1 MKSKTADRVATWA
14 FWLTAGVILAVLALL
29 VGYILCRGLPV
40 LSPKFLFGRSESV
53 RAGGGIGPQLFD
65 SFYLLCLSTL
75 FTVPL
80 GVGAAIYLAEYARP
94 GRLLELIRTSTETL
108 ASLPSI
114 VAGLFG
120 LLVFVNLTGWGYSL
134 MAGALVLTL
143 LNLPVMVRVT
153 EDSLRAVPNSL
164 REASLALGATKWQTI
179 WHVLLPVALPGIVTG
194 VIITAGRALGEA
206 AALLYTAGQSIG
218 ALDFSNWDITSP
230 RSPLNPFR
238 PGETMAV
245 HVWKVNT
252 EGRIPDIRRV
262 ADGTAATLVLVVL
275 FFNVAVR
282 WFTHRLRRRLQGA

>member
-1 MKSKTADRVATWA
+1 VKSKTADRVATWA
-14 FWLTAGVILAVLALL
+14 FWLTAAIILAVLALF
-29 VGYILCRGLPV
+29 VGYILYRGLPV

-153 EDSLRAVPNSL
+153 EDSLRAVPSSL

-206 AALLYTAGQSIG
+206 AALLYTAGQSVG
-218 ALDFSNWDITSP
+218 ALDFHNWDITSP

-252 EGRIPDIRRV
+252 EGKIPDIRRV

-275 FFNVAVR
+275 LFNVAVR

>member
-1 MKSKTADRVATWA
+1 VKSKTADRVATWA
-14 FWLTAGVILAVLALL
+14 FWLAAGVILAVLAVL
-29 VGYILCRGLPV
+29 VGYILYRGLPV

-153 EDSLRAVPNSL
+153 EDSLRAVPTSL

-238 PGETMAV
+238 PGETLAV

-252 EGRIPDIRRV
+252 EGKIPDIRRV

-275 FFNVAVR
+275 LFNVAVR

>member
-1 MKSKTADRVATWA
+1 MNNKTADKLATWA
-14 FWLTAGVILAVLALL
+14 FWLTAGIILLVLALL
-29 VGYILCRGLPV
+29 VGYILYQGLPV
-40 LSPKFLFGRSESV
+40 LTPQFLFGRSESI

-65 SFYLLCLSTL
+65 SFYLLVLSL
-75 FTVPL
+75 ALTVPL
-80 GVGAAIYLAEYARP
+80 GVGAAIYLSEYARP

-134 MAGALVLTL
+134 VAGALVLTL
-143 LNLPVMVRVT
+143 LNLPVMVRVS
-153 EDSLRAVPNSL
+153 EDALRAVPVSL

-194 VIITAGRALGEA
+194 GIITAGRALGEA

-218 ALDFSNWDITSP
+218 ALDFHNWDITSP

-252 EGRIPDIRRV
+252 EGKIPDIRRV
-262 ADGTAATLVLVVL
+262 ADGTAAALVLVVL
-275 FFNVAVR
+275 LFNAAVR
-282 WFTHRLRRRLQGA
+282 WLTRRLQRRLQGV

>member
-1 MKSKTADRVATWA
+1 MNGKTADRLATLV
-14 FWLTAGVILAVLALL
+14 FWLAAGIILAVLALL
-29 VGYILCRGLPV
+29 VGYILYRGLPV
-40 LSPKFLFGRSESV
+40 LTPRFLFGRSESI

-65 SFYLLCLSTL
+65 SLYLLFLSL
-75 FTVPL
+75 ALTVPL

-94 GRLLELIRTSTETL
+94 GRFVEVIRTSTETL

-134 MAGALVLTL
+134 VAGALALTL
-143 LNLPVMVRVT
+143 LNLPVMVRVS
-153 EDSLRAVPNSL
+153 EDALRAVPNSL

-179 WHVLLPVALPGIVTG
+179 WHVVLPVALPGIATG
-194 VIITAGRALGEA
+194 GIITAGRVLGEA
-206 AALLYTAGQSIG
+206 AALLFTAGQSIG

-245 HVWKVNT
+245 HVWKVGT
-252 EGRIPDIRRV
+252 EGRIPDARRV
-262 ADGTAATLVLVVL
+262 VDGTAAALVLAVL
-275 FFNVAVR
+275 FFNLGVR
-282 WFTHRLRRRLQGA
+282 GLVRRLQRSRGR

>member
-1 MKSKTADRVATWA
+1 
-14 FWLTAGVILAVLALL
+14 
-29 VGYILCRGLPV
+29 
-40 LSPKFLFGRSESV
+40 
-53 RAGGGIGPQLFD
+53 
-65 SFYLLCLSTL
+65 
-75 FTVPL
+75 
-80 GVGAAIYLAEYARP
+80 LAEYARP

-153 EDSLRAVPNSL
+153 EDSLRAVPTSL

-238 PGETMAV
+238 PGETLAV

-252 EGRIPDIRRV
+252 EGKIPDIRRV

-275 FFNVAVR
+275 LFNVAVR

>member
-14 FWLTAGVILAVLALL
+14 FWLTAAIILAVLALF
-29 VGYILCRGLPV
+29 VGYILYRGLPV

-153 EDSLRAVPNSL
+153 EDSLRAVPSSL

-206 AALLYTAGQSIG
+206 AALLYTAGQSVG
-218 ALDFSNWDITSP
+218 ALDFHNWDITSP

-252 EGRIPDIRRV
+252 EGKIPDIRRV

-275 FFNVAVR
+275 LFNVAVR

>member
-29 VGYILCRGLPV
+29 VGYILYRGLPV

-94 GRLLELIRTSTETL
+94 GRLLELVRTSTETL

-262 ADGTAATLVLVVL
+262 ADGTAAALVLVVL
-275 FFNVAVR
+275 LFNVAVR
-282 WFTHRLRRRLQGA
+282 WFTHHLRRRLQGA